1 MMSKKFIKIM
11 CIVLAALMALSAVA
25 VLTQV
30 FAVSPAVNPNTGV
43 DDINPIYLAV
53 GAALCFVIIVLCIVL
68 PKVKKKEDNNQKD
81 IKEED
86 L

>member
-30 FAVSPAVNPNTGV
+30 FAATPGINPNTGV
-43 DDINPIYLAV
+43 DDIKPAYLITGAV
-53 GAALCFVIIVLCIVL
+53 LCLIIIVLCIVL
-68 PKVKKKEDNNQKD
+68 PKLKKKEK
-81 IKEED
+81 KE
-86 L
+86 